1 MEAERLADSPTDR
14 GAGNHITCYRRT
26 GLRHES
32 LKASRALAATECSR
46 DLKSL
51 VHAPAMAQGMYDC

>member
-14 GAGNHITCYRRT
+14 GAGGRT

-32 LKASRALAATECSR
+32 VKASRALAATECSR